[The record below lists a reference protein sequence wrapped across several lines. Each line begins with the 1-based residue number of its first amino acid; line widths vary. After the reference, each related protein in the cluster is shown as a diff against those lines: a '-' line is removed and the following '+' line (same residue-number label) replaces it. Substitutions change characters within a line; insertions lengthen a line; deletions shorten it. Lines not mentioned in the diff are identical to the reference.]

1 MTRYHMTVVFENIND
16 LHNFAKAMILT
27 DIGIA
32 IKRSKKELRE
42 REELLEVN
50 QELVDRIRKE
60 LENLNKDQR
69 EPQKSNSV
77 PTFGISEESPSA
89 ILP

>member
-16 LHNFAKAMILT
+16 LHNFANAMILT

-42 REELLEVN
+42 REELLEIN
-50 QELVDRIRKE
+50 KELVDRVRKE
-60 LENLNKDQR
+60 LANQKKDER
-69 EPQKSNSV
+69 APEKTNSV